1 MNVVCLVGRLT
12 ADPELR
18 QTPNG
23 TNVCAFSV
31 AVNRQFTDSNGER
44 QADFINCVAW
54 RQTAEF
60 ITKYFRKG
68 QHIGLNGTIQTR
80 QFQDKD
86 TGKNR
91 TAFEVVINN
100 AYFVESKGS
109 GNGQAQQKPS
119 PEIAYTAPAP
129 APAAAYQ
136 PQQQSFEPQKQAKY
150 ATALDDFSNIASD
163 DGDLPF

>member
-23 TNVCAFSV
+23 INVCSFSV
-31 AVNRQFTDSNGER
+31 AVQSSSKNPDGSYK
-44 QADFINCVAW
+44 ADFINCVAW

-60 ITKYFRKG
+60 IARYFRKG
-68 QHIGLNGTIQTR
+68 QNIGLNGTIQTR
-80 QFQDKD
+80 SYQDKD

-91 TAFEVVINN
+91 TAFEVVVNN
-100 AYFVESKGS
+100 TYFVESKGS
-109 GNGQAQQKPS
+109 SQSSYSNNNSFNNYQETSKPAG
-119 PEIAYTAPAP
+119 IPA
-129 APAAAYQ
+129 
-136 PQQQSFEPQKQAKY
+136 SFSTGE
-150 ATALDDFSNIASD
+150 LDDFSSIASD

>member
-23 TNVCAFSV
+23 INVCSFSV
-31 AVNRQFTDSNGER
+31 AVNRAFSNANGER

-60 ITKYFRKG
+60 ITRYFRKG
-68 QHIGLNGTIQTR
+68 QNIGLNGTIQTR
-80 QFQDKD
+80 TYQDKD

-109 GNGQAQQKPS
+109 TQNTGYSNGGFNNYQETAKPAVTS
-119 PEIAYTAPAP
+119 
-129 APAAAYQ
+129 
-136 PQQQSFEPQKQAKY
+136 SFSTGE
-150 ATALDDFSNIASD
+150 LDDFSSIASD

>member
-23 TNVCAFSV
+23 IPVCSFSV
-31 AVNRQFTDSNGER
+31 AVQSSSKNADGSYK
-44 QADFINCVAW
+44 ADFINCVAW
-54 RQTAEF
+54 RYTAEF
-60 ITKYFRKG
+60 ISKYFRKG
-68 QHIGLNGTIQTR
+68 QNIGLNGSIQTR
-80 QFQDKD
+80 QYQDKD

-100 AYFVESKGS
+100 AYFVESKGTS
-109 GNGQAQQKPS
+109 QNTGFGGGFNNYQETAKPAG
-119 PEIAYTAPAP
+119 IAS
-129 APAAAYQ
+129 
-136 PQQQSFEPQKQAKY
+136 SFSTGE
-150 ATALDDFSNIASD
+150 LDDFSSIASD

>member
-23 TNVCAFSV
+23 TNVCSFSV
-31 AVNRQFTDSNGER
+31 AVNRAFANANGER

-60 ITKYFRKG
+60 ITRYFRKG
-68 QHIGLNGTIQTR
+68 QNIGLNGTIQTR
-80 QFQDKD
+80 TYQDKD

-100 AYFVESKGS
+100 AYFVESKGTS
-109 GNGQAQQKPS
+109 QSTGYSA
-119 PEIAYTAPAP
+119 APV
-129 APAAAYQ
+129 
-136 PQQQSFEPQKQAKY
+136 
-150 ATALDDFSNIASD
+150 NN
-163 DGDLPF
+163 